1 MLQNYHKEVSPIQ
14 ELREEERAGDLQQRL
29 RFLLRQPPMGE
40 EERQLARQWGAADGE
55 ADQGLL
61 VLIQLVELAKGGNL
75 TAFRELRS
83 LLEQGA
89 ASQKEVC
96 IFDDISS

>member
-1 MLQNYHKEVSPIQ
+1 M
-14 ELREEERAGDLQQRL
+14 QQRL
-29 RFLLRQPPMGE
+29 RLLLAQPPMGE
-40 EERQLARQWGAADGE
+40 EEWQRARQWGAAEEE
-55 ADQGLL
+55 ADQALL
-61 VLIQLVELAKGGNL
+61 LLIQLVEAAKGGNL

-96 IFDDISS
+96 ILDDISSK